1 MVHSVL
7 ILDQMDY
14 YRASMTRHEAEKVI
28 NANIIMIIYDFSKIL
43 HGEPVGSF
51 VVRRNTSNPA
61 WFSLSVVTEEQGVL
75 HLVISDEEN
84 QTGRVGW
91 HIGGFTNYSTEFGSV
106 PELINFY
113 YCNYLNIK
121 GTKGLLLVKHSAQKD
136 R

>member
-1 MVHSVL
+1 MAQSVL

-14 YRASMTRHEAEKVI
+14 YRASMTRHEAEKVSNFHNVKI
-28 NANIIMIIYDFSKIL
+28 HILFQIL

-51 VVRRNTSNPA
+51 VVRRNTSNPS

-91 HIGGFTNYSTEFGSV
+91 HIGGFTNYSTEFSSV

>member
-28 NANIIMIIYDFSKIL
+28 NANHIMIIYNFSKIL

-51 VVRRNTSNPA
+51 VVRRNTSYPT

-75 HLVISDEEN
+75 HLVIADEEN

-91 HIGGFTNYSTEFGSV
+91 HIGGFRNYSPDCGSV

-113 YCNYLNIK
+113 YYNYLNIK
-121 GTKGLLLVKHSAQKD
+121 GTKGLLLVNYSALKD